1 MATTEQIVHPAPPRT
16 TGDPQSAPAREKR
29 HWLKG
34 LITGLLLA
42 LALGAVGFFSW
53 RVYRTVN
60 VEKSNEVP
68 TAKVQRGDLTLNI
81 TARGELRGGSPQTL
95 TAPMIGG
102 TEMHITELRKTGE
115 EVKKG
120 DTVVQFDTTEQQFK
134 LKEAE
139 ADLAEAEQN
148 LIKAQAQQEAD
159 GEEDHYALLK
169 AKSDVQL
176 AELDVRKNPL
186 LSAIAAKQNDL
197 ALEGARDHLAQTE
210 KNLNN
215 RKATGEAG
223 IAMQQAARAKAQA
236 QATTARQNIEAMT
249 LHANRAGYVAIKTNS
264 SGNFF
269 FTGMVLPFYQVGDT
283 VRPGMAIAE
292 IPDMNQWELAANV
305 GELDR
310 GHLQPGNK
318 VDITVIAVP
327 GHPFHGHVKEL
338 GGMTGPFW
346 DRHFECKIS
355 LNDPTPELRPGMS
368 AAITVT
374 TDELKGVLSLPSQA
388 LFESDGRTFVYV
400 RSGGTFVPRNVK
412 LVRRNETRAVVDGL
426 TEGETVALANPIEMT
441 KKKETTAASPLKTVG
456 K

>member
-1 MATTEQIVHPAPPRT
+1 MATTEQIAHPAPQTLAGTPSLPAPKKRRGPRRLT
-16 TGDPQSAPAREKR
+16 AT
-29 HWLKG
+29 
-34 LITGLLLA
+34 LLVMV
-42 LALGAVGFFSW
+42 ALGTAGFLGW
-53 RVYRTVN
+53 RVYRTVK
-60 VEKSNEVP
+60 VEKGNGIP
-68 TAKVQRGDLTLNI
+68 TAKVLRGDLVLSI
-81 TARGELRGGSPQTL
+81 TARGELRGGNPQTL
-95 TAPMIGG
+95 TAPMTGG
-102 TEMHITELRKTGE
+102 TEMHIIQLRKTGE
-115 EVKKG
+115 EVKSG
-120 DTVVQFDTTEQQFK
+120 DVIVQFDTTEQQFK

-148 LIKAQAQQEAD
+148 FIKAQSQREAD
-159 GEEDHYALLK
+159 AEEDRYALLK
-169 AKSDVQL
+169 TKSDLQL

-210 KNLNN
+210 KNLSN

-223 IAMQQAARAKAQA
+223 IAIQQAARAKAQA

-249 LHANRAGYVAIKTNS
+249 LRANRTGYVAIKTTS
-264 SGNFF
+264 PNFAF
-269 FTGMVLPFYQVGDT
+269 FGMVLPFYQVGDT
-283 VRPGMAIAE
+283 VRPGMAVAE
-292 IPDMNQWELAANV
+292 IPDMKQWELAANV

-318 VDITVIAVP
+318 VDITIIAVP
-327 GHPFHGHVKEL
+327 LHPFYGHVKEL

-355 LNDPTPELRPGMS
+355 LDDPTPELRPGMS
-368 AAITVT
+368 ARITVT
-374 TDELKGVLSLPSQA
+374 TDELKRVLSLPTQA

-400 RSGGTFVPRNVK
+400 QSGGTFAPRNIK

-426 TEGETVALANPIEMT
+426 TEGETVALANPVEIT
-441 KKKETTAASPLKTVG
+441 KKKETAASPLKTVG

>member
-1 MATTEQIVHPAPPRT
+1 MATTEQIIRPAPPEEPPSASAQKERRH
-16 TGDPQSAPAREKR
+16 TGK
-29 HWLKG
+29 
-34 LITGLLLA
+34 LIAGLLMA
-42 LALGAVGFFSW
+42 AALGAAGFVGW
-53 RVYRTVN
+53 RVYQTVSVQN
-60 VEKSNEVP
+60 GDDIP
-68 TAKVQRGDLTLNI
+68 TAKVQRGNVILNI
-81 TARGELRGGSPQTL
+81 TARGELRGGDPQTL

-120 DTVVQFDTTEQQFK
+120 DVVVQFDTTEQQFK

-148 LIKAQAQQEAD
+148 MIKAQAQREAD
-159 GEEDHYALLK
+159 AEEDRYALLK

-186 LSAIAAKQNDL
+186 LSTIAAKQNDL
-197 ALEGARDHLAQTE
+197 ALEGAHDRLAQTE
-210 KNLNN
+210 KNLSN

-223 IAMQQAARAKAQA
+223 VAMQQAARAKAQA

-249 LHANRAGYVAIKTNS
+249 LRANRDGYVAIKTNS

-292 IPDMNQWELAANV
+292 IPDMNHWEVGANV

-318 VDITVIAVP
+318 VDLLVIAVP
-327 GHPFHGHVKEL
+327 GHPFHGRVKEL

-355 LNDPTPELRPGMS
+355 LDKPTPELRPGMT
-368 AAITVT
+368 ANITVI
-374 TDELKGVLSLPSQA
+374 TDELKGVLSLPAQA
-388 LFESDGRTFVYV
+388 LFESDGRTFVYL
-400 RSGGTFVPRNVK
+400 RSGETFVPRNVK

-426 TEGETVALANPIEMT
+426 TEGETVALANPTEIT
-441 KKKETTAASPLKTVG
+441 KKKEAAASPLKTVG

>member
-1 MATTEQIVHPAPPRT
+1 MATTEQIVHPTPPEVTGTRTAAPEQKPRR
-16 TGDPQSAPAREKR
+16 GP
-29 HWLKG
+29 KG
-34 LITGLLLA
+34 LFVALLFIA
-42 LALGAVGFFSW
+42 ALGAAVFFGW
-53 RVYRTVN
+53 RMYRTVSL
-60 VEKSNEVP
+60 EKSNDIP
-68 TAKVQRGDLTLNI
+68 TAEVQRGDLVLNI
-81 TARGELRGGSPQTL
+81 TARGELRGGNPQTL

-120 DTVVQFDTTEQQFK
+120 DVVVQFDTTEQQFK

-148 LIKAQAQQEAD
+148 FMKAQAQREAD
-159 GEEDHYALLK
+159 AEEDRYALLK
-169 AKSDVQL
+169 AKSDVRL

-210 KNLNN
+210 KNLSN

-236 QATTARQNIEAMT
+236 QGTTARQNIEVMT
-249 LHANRAGYVAIKTNS
+249 LRANRPGYVALKANS

-269 FTGMVLPFYQVGDT
+269 FTGMTLPFYQVGDT
-283 VRPGMAIAE
+283 VRPGMAVAE
-292 IPDMNQWELAANV
+292 IPDMHNWELAANV

-310 GHLQPGNK
+310 GHLQSGNK

-355 LNDPTPELRPGMS
+355 LDDPTPELRPGMS
-368 AAITVT
+368 ATITVT

-400 RSGGTFVPRNVK
+400 RSGSTFAPQNVK

-426 TEGETVALANPIEMT
+426 AEGETVALANPIEMA
-441 KKKETTAASPLKTVG
+441 KKKETTASPLKTVG

>member
-1 MATTEQIVHPAPPRT
+1 MATTEQIVHPAPPET
-16 TGDPQSAPAREKR
+16 TGVLPSAPEGKMRR
-29 HWLKG
+29 GPKG
-34 LITGLLLA
+34 LMASLLL
-42 LALGAVGFFSW
+42 LVVLGAAVFFGW
-53 RVYRTVN
+53 RMYRTASL
-60 VEKSNEVP
+60 EKGDDIP
-68 TAKVQRGDLTLNI
+68 AAKVQRGDLVLNI
-81 TARGELRGGSPQTL
+81 TARGELRGGNPQTL

-120 DTVVQFDTTEQQFK
+120 DVVVQFDTTEQQFK

-139 ADLAEAEQN
+139 ADLAEAEGN
-148 LIKAQAQQEAD
+148 LIKAQAQREAD
-159 GEEDHYALLK
+159 AEEDRYALLK
-169 AKSDVQL
+169 AKSDVRL

-210 KNLNN
+210 KNLSN

-236 QATTARQNIEAMT
+236 QGTTARQNIEAMT
-249 LHANRAGYVAIKTNS
+249 LRANRDGYVAIKTNS

-283 VRPGMAIAE
+283 VRPGMAVAE
-292 IPDMNQWELAANV
+292 IPDMNHWELAANV

-327 GHPFHGHVKEL
+327 GHLFQGRVKEL

-355 LNDPTPELRPGMS
+355 LDNPTPELRPGMS
-368 AAITVT
+368 ATIIVI
-374 TDELKGVLSLPSQA
+374 TDELKGVLSLPAQA

-400 RSGGTFVPRNVK
+400 RSGSTFAPRNVK

-426 TEGETVALANPIEMT
+426 AEGETVALANPIEMA
-441 KKKETTAASPLKTVG
+441 KKKETTGSPLKTVG